1 MKGGYFMVDCQGLD
15 LTSDT
20 KVTKTGFYKLAEA
33 ALAQD
38 KPIVAYNCV
47 YGTGKPVSAVTCFG
61 WRLSSTSIVIVGATL
76 HIIIDNEDG
85 VIVQD
90 VAA

>member
-1 MKGGYFMVDCQGLD
+1 MVDCQGLD
-15 LTSDT
+15 LTSET
-20 KVTKTGFYKLAEA
+20 KVTKTGFYKLAKK

-47 YGTGKPVSAVTCFG
+47 YGTGKPVSAITCFG

-76 HIIIDNEDG
+76 HITIDSDDG
-85 VIVQD
+85 VVVQD